1 MRTDLQGNGY
11 ATEAATA
18 CRDHARYDCGVHRL
32 IAIID
37 SANVPS
43 QRVAEKIGLGY
54 ERDAEYGGA
63 PSGSTP
69 PISRSLTPGIAERDH
84 VRHDRG

>member
-54 ERDAEYGGA
+54 ERDAEYGGGTQRIYA
-63 PSGSTP
+63 AD
-69 PISRSLTPGIAERDH
+69 IAIVDAG
-84 VRHDRG
+84 DRRTRPRTA